1 MIFLAQELNRQ
12 NIKTPLLIG
21 GATTSKAHTAVKIH
35 PELNNPLVHVKDASS
50 AVLVVN
56 KIIGRD
62 NQTYINNI
70 NSEYD
75 QLRDS
80 FLKRKNSKTY
90 IDIQSARENKF
101 KINGSAS
108 VI

>member
-1 MIFLAQELNRQ
+1 MIFLAQELKRQ
-12 NIKTPLLIG
+12 NISIPLLIG

-56 KIIGRD
+56 KIIGRESEM
-62 NQTYINNI
+62 YINNI

-75 QLRDS
+75 LV
-80 FLKRKNSKTY
+80 KRKFF
-90 IDIQSARENKF
+90 E
-101 KINGSAS
+101 
-108 VI
+108 